1 MSSSSSSSQE
11 VPDVWV
17 IPWGFSY
24 GDFSLGSRKDVFS
37 RPGEWSP
44 GVTCTL
50 AKTDF
55 SNPSLWRLLPSL
67 LPTGI
72 VRISVRPRLR
82 LARRM
87 NFANWISWCWQW
99 DMQKALGALSLD
111 VYIGSR
117 DSTFS
122 RCIAYIDS
130 SITVGY
136 KQWQPQLVPIHYNFK
151 FIIADFIF
159 FMQ

>member
-1 MSSSSSSSQE
+1 MKKNFFALSIIYYQTIQQDRREVCDRTKEDERDNFVKYAIDDSIYSRQERWRCKYYEFTSSSSSSQE

-87 NFANWISWCWQW
+87 NFANWISWCWQ
-99 DMQKALGALSLD
+99 
-111 VYIGSR
+111 
-117 DSTFS
+117 
-122 RCIAYIDS
+122 
-130 SITVGY
+130 
-136 KQWQPQLVPIHYNFK
+136 
-151 FIIADFIF
+151 
-159 FMQ
+159 